1 MVKVYEK
8 TASTRK
14 KQFLE
19 RSPGAE
25 TPSGNKYTACVWEF
39 GRFWVQMAF
48 LHLDWGHLFRT

>member
-39 GRFWVQMAF
+39 GLGFGFKWRFCI
-48 LHLDWGHLFRT
+48 